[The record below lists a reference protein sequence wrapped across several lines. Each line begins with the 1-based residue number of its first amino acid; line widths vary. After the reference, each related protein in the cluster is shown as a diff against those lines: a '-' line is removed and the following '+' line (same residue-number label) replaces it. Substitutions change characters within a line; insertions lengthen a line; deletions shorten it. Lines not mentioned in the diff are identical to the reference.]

1 MQAISEQEQSRAL
14 LSPLDVEDYDDGLV
28 IPPAKKAKLVEDTLT
43 SAMRN
48 RHPLDL
54 CWSVAAPVQRP
65 GRTNSGNSRS

>member
-48 RHPLDL
+48 RHSLNL
-54 CWSVAAPVQRP
+54 HWSIAAPLQAHQPNQSKNR
-65 GRTNSGNSRS
+65 R